1 MQISCNL
8 KKKKVKHL
16 HRCCIDMQCVHIYT
30 HCMYSI
36 AVYLRILLYPADMHK
51 DLFFFLIIWCFLT
64 IILLLHLL
72 SLPHLKEK
80 FRTQIQTGHHTVVS
94 L

>member
-8 KKKKVKHL
+8 KKKSKTFTEMLYRHAVRAYIHTL
-16 HRCCIDMQCVHIYT
+16 HVQ
-30 HCMYSI
+30 YSNLPKNPSLPCRH
-36 AVYLRILLYPADMHK
+36 AQGSFL
-51 DLFFFLIIWCFLT
+51 FLIIWCFLT

-80 FRTQIQTGHHTVVS
+80 FRTQIQTGHQTVVS